1 MNNPAKILVVD
12 DTPANVKLL
21 SDLLTY
27 KGYEVVTAASGA
39 EALEKVEA
47 WQPDLVLLDILMP
60 GMNGYE
66 VCRTIRKDPA
76 TEILP
81 VVMVTSLDPAEER
94 INGLEAGADDFLAK
108 PVDEQEL
115 LVRVRS
121 LLRIKELYDTVQ
133 IQSAQ
138 IAEWNKALEQR
149 VQDQVE
155 QLERLGRLKRFFS
168 PQLAELI
175 IAGGADDPLKAHRRE
190 VTVVFLDLRGFTA
203 FTEVSEPEE
212 VISILNEYHV
222 EMSKLILEY
231 EGTLEHFA
239 GDGIMII
246 FNDPVLLTNPTERA
260 IRMALAMRNR
270 IVELKDKWQKSGHS
284 LDCGFGIAHGYATIG
299 AIGFEGRK
307 DYCVIGSVANMAA
320 RLCAEAKGGQVLI
333 NQKTLS
339 KVEDIVETE
348 SLDQFSLKG
357 FSKPVAVFNIIK
369 IKNQDELSGIHNQD
383 IPEKETI

>member
-47 WQPDLVLLDILMP
+47 GQPDLVLLDILMP

>member
-1 MNNPAKILVVD
+1 MNNPARILVVD

-21 SDLLTY
+21 SGLLTY
-27 KGYEVVTAASGA
+27 NGYEVVTAASGA
-39 EALEKVEA
+39 EALEKVETE
-47 WQPDLVLLDILMP
+47 QPDLVLLDIMMP

-66 VCRTIRKDPA
+66 VCRTIRKNPA

-81 VVMVTSLDPAEER
+81 IVMVTSLDPAEER
-94 INGLEAGADDFLAK
+94 INGLQAGADDFLAK

-133 IQSAQ
+133 AQSAQ
-138 IAEWNKALEQR
+138 ITECNKTLEQR
-149 VQDQVE
+149 VHDQVE
-155 QLERLGRLKRFFS
+155 QLERLGRMKRFFS

-175 IAGGADDPLKAHRRE
+175 ITGGADDPLKAHRRE

-212 VISILNEYHV
+212 VMSVLNEYHV
-222 EMSKLILEY
+222 EMSKLILKY

-239 GDGIMII
+239 GDGMMII
-246 FNDPVLLTNPTERA
+246 FNDPVPMPNPTERA
-260 IRMALAMRNR
+260 VRMASAMRDR
-270 IVELKDKWQKSGHS
+270 IVEVKDKWQKSGHS
-284 LDCGFGIAHGYATIG
+284 LDCGFGISHGYATIG

-307 DYCVIGSVANMAA
+307 DYCVIGSVANMSA

-339 KVEDIVETE
+339 KVEEIVETE
-348 SLDQFSLKG
+348 SLDQLSLKG
-357 FSKPVAVFNIIK
+357 FSKPVAVFNIVK
-369 IKNQDELSGIHNQD
+369 VKDQEQSSSF
-383 IPEKETI
+383 

>member
-1 MNNPAKILVVD
+1 MNNPARILVVD

-27 KGYEVVTAASGA
+27 KGYEVVTATSGA
-39 EALEKVEA
+39 EALEKVETG
-47 WQPDLVLLDILMP
+47 QPDLVLLDVLMP

-66 VCRTIRKDPA
+66 VCRAIRRNPT

-81 VVMVTSLDPAEER
+81 IVMVTSLDPAEER
-94 INGLEAGADDFLAK
+94 IIGLEAGADDFLAK

-133 IQSAQ
+133 VQSAEL
-138 IAEWNKALEQR
+138 ADWNKTLEQR
-149 VQDQVE
+149 VQDQVD
-155 QLERLGRLKRFFS
+155 QLERLGRMKRFFS

-175 IAGGADDPLKAHRRE
+175 ISGGADDPLKAHRRE

-212 VISILNEYHV
+212 VISVLNEYHV

-239 GDGIMII
+239 GDGMMII
-246 FNDPVLLTNPTERA
+246 FNDPVPLPNPTERA
-260 IRMALAMRNR
+260 VRMVSAMRKR
-270 IVELKDKWQKSGHS
+270 IIEVKDKWQKSGHS

-299 AIGFEGRK
+299 AIGYEGRK

-333 NQKTLS
+333 NQKTLG
-339 KVEDIVETE
+339 KIEAIVEAE
-348 SLDQFSLKG
+348 SLDLFSLKG
-357 FSKPVAVFNIIK
+357 FSKPVEVFNIINV
-369 IKNQDELSGIHNQD
+369 KNQDT
-383 IPEKETI
+383 PEKESV

>member
-1 MNNPAKILVVD
+1 MKDPAKILVVD

-21 SDLLTY
+21 SDLLACN
-27 KGYEVVTAASGA
+27 GYEVVTAASGA
-39 EALEKVEA
+39 EALEKVGSE
-47 WQPDLVLLDILMP
+47 QPDLVLLDIMMP

-66 VCRTIRKDPA
+66 VCRTIRKNPS

-115 LVRVRS
+115 MVRIRS

-133 IQSAQ
+133 VQSAQ
-138 IAEWNKALEQR
+138 LCECNKTLEQR

-155 QLERLGRLKRFFS
+155 QIGRLERLKRFFS

-190 VTVVFLDLRGFTA
+190 VTVVSLDLRGFTA

-212 VISILNEYHV
+212 VISVLNEYHV
-222 EMSKLILEY
+222 GMSKLILEY

-246 FNDPVLLTNPTERA
+246 FNDPVPLPNPTERA
-260 IRMALAMRNR
+260 VRMASAMRTR
-270 IVELKDKWQKSGHS
+270 IGELKGKWQKSGHS

-299 AIGFEGRK
+299 AIGFEGRE
-307 DYCVIGSVANMAA
+307 DYCVVGSVANLAA
-320 RLCAEAKGGQVLI
+320 RLCAEAKGGQILI

-339 KVEDIVETE
+339 KVEGIVEAET
-348 SLDQFSLKG
+348 LGQFNLKG
-357 FSKPVAVFNIIK
+357 FSNPVSAFNIIA
-369 IKNQDELSGIHNQD
+369 IKDKESSQIHNQD
-383 IPEKETI
+383 TSKKETI

>member
-1 MNNPAKILVVD
+1 MKDPARILVVD

-21 SDLLTY
+21 SDLLMY

-39 EALEKVEA
+39 GALEKVETE
-47 WQPDLVLLDILMP
+47 QPDLVLLDILMP
-60 GMNGYE
+60 GMDGYE
-66 VCRTIRKDPA
+66 VCRAIRKNPA

-108 PVDEQEL
+108 PVDEHEL

-133 IQSAQ
+133 VQSAQ
-138 IAEWNKALEQR
+138 LSEWNKTLEQR

-190 VTVVFLDLRGFTA
+190 VTVVSLDLRGFTA

-212 VISILNEYHV
+212 VISVLNEYHV

-260 IRMALAMRNR
+260 VRMASAMRNR
-270 IVELKDKWQKSGHS
+270 IVELKGKWQKSGHS

-320 RLCAEAKGGQVLI
+320 RLCAEAKGGQILI
-333 NQKTLS
+333 NQKTLG
-339 KVEDIVETE
+339 KVEEIVETE
-348 SLDQFSLKG
+348 SLDQLSLKG
-357 FSKPVAVFNIIK
+357 FSKPVDVFNIVAVR
-369 IKNQDELSGIHNQD
+369 NNESSRIHNQD

>member
-1 MNNPAKILVVD
+1 MNNPARILVVD

-39 EALEKVEA
+39 EALEKVETR
-47 WQPDLVLLDILMP
+47 QPDLVLLDILMP

-66 VCRTIRKDPA
+66 VCRTIRKNPA

-94 INGLEAGADDFLAK
+94 INGLQAGADDFLSK

-133 IQSAQ
+133 VQSAQ
-138 IAEWNKALEQR
+138 LSEWNKTLEQR
-149 VQDQVE
+149 VHDQVD
-155 QLERLGRLKRFFS
+155 QLERLGRMKRFFS

-175 IAGGADDPLKAHRRE
+175 ISGGADDPLKAHRRE

-212 VISILNEYHV
+212 VISVLNEYHV

-239 GDGIMII
+239 GDGMMII
-246 FNDPVLLTNPTERA
+246 FNDPLPLPNPTERA
-260 IRMALAMRNR
+260 VRMASAMRNR
-270 IVELKDKWQKSGHS
+270 IIEVKDKWQKSGHS

-339 KVEDIVETE
+339 KVEEIVETE
-348 SLDQFSLKG
+348 ALDQLSLKG
-357 FSKPVAVFNIIK
+357 FSKPVAAFNIITVK
-369 IKNQDELSGIHNQD
+369 DQESSRIHNQD
-383 IPEKETI
+383 NPDKETI

>member
-1 MNNPAKILVVD
+1 MNNPARILVVD

-27 KGYEVVTAASGA
+27 KGYEVVTAASGT
-39 EALEKVEA
+39 EALEKVETGR
-47 WQPDLVLLDILMP
+47 PDLVLLDIMMP

-66 VCRTIRKDPA
+66 VCRTIRKNPA

-81 VVMVTSLDPAEER
+81 VVMVTSLDPTEER
-94 INGLEAGADDFLAK
+94 INGLQAGADDFLAK

-133 IQSAQ
+133 AQSAQ
-138 IAEWNKALEQR
+138 ITEWNKTLEQR
-149 VQDQVE
+149 VHDQVD

-190 VTVVFLDLRGFTA
+190 VTVVSLDLRGFTA
-203 FTEVSEPEE
+203 FTEMSEPEE
-212 VISILNEYHV
+212 VISVLNEYHV
-222 EMSKLILEY
+222 EMSRLILEY

-260 IRMALAMRNR
+260 VRMASAMRNR
-270 IVELKDKWQKSGHS
+270 IAELKGKWQKSGHS
-284 LDCGFGIAHGYATIG
+284 LDCGFGIANGYATIG
-299 AIGFEGRK
+299 AIGFEGRE
-307 DYCVIGSVANMAA
+307 DYCVVGSVANLAA
-320 RLCAEAKGGQVLI
+320 RLCTEAKGGQILI

-339 KVEDIVETE
+339 QVEEIVETDY
-348 SLDQFSLKG
+348 LDELTLKG
-357 FSKPVAVFNIIK
+357 FSKPIAVFNVVAVRG
-369 IKNQDELSGIHNQD
+369 NESVSDL
-383 IPEKETI
+383 

>member
-1 MNNPAKILVVD
+1 MKNPARILVVD
-12 DTPANVKLL
+12 DTPGNVKLL
-21 SDLLTY
+21 ADLLTY

-39 EALEKVEA
+39 EALEEVKTG
-47 WQPDLVLLDILMP
+47 QPDLVLLDILMP
-60 GMNGYE
+60 GMDGYE
-66 VCRTIRKDPA
+66 VCRAIRKNPA

-81 VVMVTSLDPAEER
+81 VIMVTSLDPAEER

-108 PVDEQEL
+108 PVDEHEL

-133 IQSAQ
+133 VQSAQ
-138 IAEWNKALEQR
+138 LSEWNKTLEQR

-190 VTVVFLDLRGFTA
+190 VTVVALDLRGFTA

-260 IRMALAMRNR
+260 VRMASAMRNR
-270 IVELKDKWQKSGHS
+270 IIELKVKWQKSGHS

-307 DYCVIGSVANMAA
+307 DYCVVGSVANLAA
-320 RLCAEAKGGQVLI
+320 RLCAEAKGGQILI
-333 NQKTLS
+333 SQKTLN
-339 KVEDIVETE
+339 KVEEIVETD
-348 SLDQFSLKG
+348 SLDQLFLKG

-369 IKNQDELSGIHNQD
+369 IKD
-383 IPEKETI
+383 

>member
-1 MNNPAKILVVD
+1 MNNPARILVVD

-27 KGYEVVTAASGA
+27 KGYEVVTATSGA
-39 EALEKVEA
+39 EALEKVETR
-47 WQPDLVLLDILMP
+47 QPDLVLLDIMMP

-81 VVMVTSLDPAEER
+81 IVMVTSLDPAEER
-94 INGLEAGADDFLAK
+94 MNGLQAGADDFLAK

-133 IQSAQ
+133 VQAAQ
-138 IAEWNKALEQR
+138 LAELNKTLEQR
-149 VQDQVE
+149 VQDQVD
-155 QLERLGRLKRFFS
+155 QLDRLGRLKRFFS

-175 IAGGADDPLKAHRRE
+175 ISGGADDPLKAHRRE

-212 VISILNEYHV
+212 VISVLNEYHV

-239 GDGIMII
+239 GDGMMII
-246 FNDPVLLTNPTERA
+246 FNDPVPLPNPTERA
-260 IRMALAMRNR
+260 VRMASAMRTR
-270 IVELKDKWQKSGHS
+270 IIEVKDKWQKSGHS

-333 NQKTLS
+333 NQKTLG
-339 KVEDIVETE
+339 KVEEIVETE
-348 SLDQFSLKG
+348 SLGQLSLKG
-357 FSKPVAVFNIIK
+357 FSKPVAAFNIIK
-369 IKNQDELSGIHNQD
+369 VKNQELSRIHNHATA
-383 IPEKETI
+383 EKETI

>member
-1 MNNPAKILVVD
+1 MNDPARILVVD

-27 KGYEVVTAASGA
+27 KGYEVVTAASGT
-39 EALEKVEA
+39 EALEKVETG
-47 WQPDLVLLDILMP
+47 QLDLVLLDILMP

-66 VCRTIRKDPA
+66 VCRTIRKNPA

-81 VVMVTSLDPAEER
+81 VVLVTSLDPAEER
-94 INGLEAGADDFLAK
+94 MNGLQAGADDFLSK

-133 IQSAQ
+133 VQSAQ
-138 IAEWNKALEQR
+138 LAECNKTLEQR
-149 VQDQVE
+149 VHDQVD

-175 IAGGADDPLKAHRRE
+175 ISGGADDPLKAHRRE

-212 VISILNEYHV
+212 VISVLNEYHV

-239 GDGIMII
+239 GDGMMII
-246 FNDPVLLTNPTERA
+246 FNDPVLLPNPTERA
-260 IRMALAMRNR
+260 VRMASAMRKR
-270 IVELKDKWQKSGHS
+270 IIEVKDKWQKSGHS

-339 KVEDIVETE
+339 KVEEIVETE
-348 SLDQFSLKG
+348 SLDQLSLKG
-357 FSKPVAVFNIIK
+357 FSKPVAAFNIIK
-369 IKNQDELSGIHNQD
+369 VKD
-383 IPEKETI
+383 

>member
-1 MNNPAKILVVD
+1 MNNPARILVVD

-39 EALEKVEA
+39 EALEKVETG
-47 WQPDLVLLDILMP
+47 QPDLVLLDILMP

-66 VCRTIRKDPA
+66 VCRTIRKNPA

-94 INGLEAGADDFLAK
+94 INGLQAGADDFLSK

-133 IQSAQ
+133 VQSAQ
-138 IAEWNKALEQR
+138 LTEWNKTLEQR
-149 VQDQVE
+149 VHNQVD

-175 IAGGADDPLKAHRRE
+175 ISGGADDPLKAHRRE

-203 FTEVSEPEE
+203 FTEASEPEE
-212 VISILNEYHV
+212 VISVLNEYNV

-231 EGTLEHFA
+231 EGTLDHVA
-239 GDGIMII
+239 GDGMMII
-246 FNDPVLLTNPTERA
+246 FNDPVPLPNPTERA
-260 IRMALAMRNR
+260 VRMASAMRNR
-270 IVELKDKWQKSGHS
+270 IIEVKDKWQKSGHS

-307 DYCVIGSVANMAA
+307 DYCVIGSVTNMAA
-320 RLCAEAKGGQVLI
+320 RLCAEAKGGQVLT
-333 NQKTLS
+333 NQKTLG
-339 KVEDIVETE
+339 KVEEIVEAE
-348 SLDQFSLKG
+348 SLDLLSLKG

-369 IKNQDELSGIHNQD
+369 LKDQELSRIHNRD

>member
-1 MNNPAKILVVD
+1 MKNPARILVVD

-21 SDLLTY
+21 CDLLACN
-27 KGYEVVTAASGA
+27 GYEVVTAASGA
-39 EALEKVEA
+39 EALEKVETG
-47 WQPDLVLLDILMP
+47 QPDLVLLDVIMP

-66 VCRTIRKDPA
+66 VCRTIRKNPA

-81 VVMVTSLDPAEER
+81 VVMVTSLNPAEER
-94 INGLEAGADDFLAK
+94 INGLEAGADDFLSK

-133 IQSAQ
+133 VQSAQ
-138 IAEWNKALEQR
+138 ITDWNKTLEQR
-149 VQDQVE
+149 VQDQVD

-175 IAGGADDPLKAHRRE
+175 IAGGADDPLKAHRRD
-190 VTVVFLDLRGFTA
+190 VTVVSLDLRGFTA

-222 EMSKLILEY
+222 EMSRLILEY

-239 GDGIMII
+239 GDGMMII

-260 IRMALAMRNR
+260 VRMASAMRNR
-270 IVELKDKWQKSGHS
+270 IAELKDKWQKSGHS

-320 RLCAEAKGGQVLI
+320 RLCAEAKGGQILI
-333 NQKTLS
+333 NQKTLG
-339 KVEDIVETE
+339 KVEEIVETE
-348 SLDQFSLKG
+348 SLDQLSLKG
-357 FSKPVAVFNIIK
+357 FSKPVDVFNIIK
-369 IKNQDELSGIHNQD
+369 IKNQELSRIHNQD

>member
-1 MNNPAKILVVD
+1 M
-12 DTPANVKLL
+12 
-21 SDLLTY
+21 
-27 KGYEVVTAASGA
+27 
-39 EALEKVEA
+39 
-47 WQPDLVLLDILMP
+47 MP

-66 VCRTIRKDPA
+66 VCRTIRKNPS

-94 INGLEAGADDFLAK
+94 INGLKAGADDFLAK

-138 IAEWNKALEQR
+138 LSEWNMTLEQR
-149 VQDQVE
+149 VKDQVG
-155 QLERLGRLKRFFS
+155 QLECLGRLKRFFS

-175 IAGGADDPLKAHRRE
+175 IAGGAEDPLKAHRRE
-190 VTVVFLDLRGFTA
+190 VTVVSLDLRGFTA

-212 VISILNEYHV
+212 VISVLNDYHI

-239 GDGIMII
+239 GDGIIII
-246 FNDPVLLTNPTERA
+246 FNDPVPLPNPTERA
-260 IRMALAMRNR
+260 VRMASAMRTR
-270 IVELKDKWQKSGHS
+270 MAELKGKWQKSGHT

-307 DYCVIGSVANMAA
+307 DYCVVGSVANMAA
-320 RLCAEAKGGQVLI
+320 RLCAEAKGGQILI
-333 NQKTLS
+333 NQKTLG
-339 KVEDIVETE
+339 KIEEILETE
-348 SLDQFSLKG
+348 DLGQFNLKG
-357 FSKPVAVFNIIK
+357 FSKPVSVFNIIALR
-369 IKNQDELSGIHNQD
+369 NEGPSRTPRQD
-383 IPEKETI
+383 ISKKEAV

>member
-1 MNNPAKILVVD
+1 MKNPAKILVVD
-12 DTPANVKLL
+12 DTPANVRLL
-21 SDLLTY
+21 SDLLACN
-27 KGYEVVTAASGA
+27 GYEVVAAASGA
-39 EALEKVEA
+39 EALEKVEIE
-47 WQPDLVLLDILMP
+47 QPDLVLLDIIMP

-66 VCRTIRKDPA
+66 VCRTLRKNPA

-115 LVRVRS
+115 LVRIRS

-133 IQSAQ
+133 VQSAQ
-138 IAEWNKALEQR
+138 LSEWNKTLEQR

-155 QLERLGRLKRFFS
+155 QIGRLGRLKRFFS

-175 IAGGADDPLKAHRRE
+175 IAGGTDDPLKAHRRE
-190 VTVVFLDLRGFTA
+190 VTVVALDLRGFTA

-212 VISILNEYHV
+212 VISVLNEYHV

-246 FNDPVLLTNPTERA
+246 FNDPVPLPNPTERA
-260 IRMALAMRNR
+260 VRMASAMRDR
-270 IVELKDKWQKSGHS
+270 IGELKGKWQKSGHS

-299 AIGFEGRK
+299 AIGYEGRE
-307 DYCVIGSVANMAA
+307 DYCVVGSVANLAA
-320 RLCAEAKGGQVLI
+320 RLCAEAKGGQILI
-333 NQKTLS
+333 NQKTVS
-339 KVEDIVETE
+339 KVEEIVETD
-348 SLDQFSLKG
+348 SLDQLSLKG
-357 FSKPVAVFNIIK
+357 FSKPVAVFNIVAVR
-369 IKNQDELSGIHNQD
+369 NSESARSYNQD
-383 IPEKETI
+383 IPRKDTI

>member
-27 KGYEVVTAASGA
+27 KGYEVVTATSGA
-39 EALEKVEA
+39 EALEKVESR
-47 WQPDLVLLDILMP
+47 QPDLVLLDILMP

-66 VCRTIRKDPA
+66 VCRTIRKNPA

-81 VVMVTSLDPAEER
+81 IVMVTSLDPAEER
-94 INGLEAGADDFLAK
+94 MNGLQAGADDFLAK

-133 IQSAQ
+133 VQSVQ
-138 IAEWNKALEQR
+138 LTEWNKTLEQR
-149 VQDQVE
+149 VQDQVD

-175 IAGGADDPLKAHRRE
+175 ISGGADDPLKAHRRE
-190 VTVVFLDLRGFTA
+190 VTVVFVDLRGFTA
-203 FTEVSEPEE
+203 FTELSEPEE
-212 VISILNEYHV
+212 VISVLNEYHV

-260 IRMALAMRNR
+260 VRMATAMRKR
-270 IVELKDKWQKSGHS
+270 MGELKAIWQKRGHS
-284 LDCGFGIAHGYATIG
+284 LDCGYGIAYGYATIG

-307 DYCVIGSVANMAA
+307 DYCVVGSVANMAA

-333 NQKTLS
+333 NQKTLG
-339 KVEDIVETE
+339 KVEEIVETE
-348 SLDQFSLKG
+348 SLDQLSLKG
-357 FSKPVAVFNIIK
+357 FSKPVAAFNIIK
-369 IKNQDELSGIHNQD
+369 VKDQELSRIHNHA
-383 IPEKETI
+383 IAEKETI

>member
-1 MNNPAKILVVD
+1 MKNPARILVVD

-27 KGYEVVTAASGA
+27 KGYEVVTAASGT
-39 EALEKVEA
+39 EALEKVETG
-47 WQPDLVLLDILMP
+47 QPDLVLLDILMP

-138 IAEWNKALEQR
+138 IAEWNNALEQR

-203 FTEVSEPEE
+203 FTEESEPEE
-212 VISILNEYHV
+212 VISVLNEYNV

-231 EGTLEHFA
+231 EGTLDHVA
-239 GDGIMII
+239 GDGMMII
-246 FNDPVLLTNPTERA
+246 FNDPVPLPNPTERA
-260 IRMALAMRNR
+260 VRMASAMRKR
-270 IVELKDKWQKSGHS
+270 IIEVKDKWQKSGHS

-307 DYCVIGSVANMAA
+307 DYCVIGSVTNMAA
-320 RLCAEAKGGQVLI
+320 RLCAEAKGGQVLT
-333 NQKTLS
+333 NQKTLG
-339 KVEDIVETE
+339 KVEGIVETE
-348 SLDQFSLKG
+348 ALDQMSLKG

-369 IKNQDELSGIHNQD
+369 LKDQELSRIHDRD

>member
-1 MNNPAKILVVD
+1 MKNPARILVVD
-12 DTPANVKLL
+12 DTPANAKLL

-27 KGYEVVTAASGA
+27 NGYEVVTAASGA
-39 EALEKVEA
+39 EALGKVETG
-47 WQPDLVLLDILMP
+47 QPDLVLLDIIMP
-60 GMNGYE
+60 GMDGYE
-66 VCRTIRKDPA
+66 VCRTIRKNPA

-108 PVDEQEL
+108 PVDEHEL

-133 IQSAQ
+133 VQSAQ
-138 IAEWNKALEQR
+138 LSEWNNTLEQR

-190 VTVVFLDLRGFTA
+190 VTVVSLDLRGFTA

-260 IRMALAMRNR
+260 VRMASAMRNR
-270 IVELKDKWQKSGHS
+270 IAELKDKWQKSGHS

-307 DYCVIGSVANMAA
+307 DYCVVGSVANLAA
-320 RLCAEAKGGQVLI
+320 RLCTEAKGGQILI
-333 NQKTLS
+333 SQKTLS
-339 KVEDIVETE
+339 KVEEIVETD
-348 SLDQFSLKG
+348 SLDQLSLKG
-357 FSKPVAVFNIIK
+357 FSKPVAVFNVVAVRDNESARIY
-369 IKNQDELSGIHNQD
+369 NQD
-383 IPEKETI
+383 IPGKNTI